1 MLFDSTSRLLCA
13 KPTAPTHLDEDAT
26 HGTHVPAKNSRLS
39 PLTQNQLSATQVGRV
54 GSRDLALL
62 FGLCL
67 ASAGRANRHG
77 DVAGRSRRKL
87 YRRDRQF
94 ELVVDQTG
102 AASSEAGAW
111 RNTGNMCV
119 AIGLF
124 RAAMAQKTNIPVTQS
139 DSFDS
144 SLDLEQVKKGNIMS
158 RFIPF
163 PSI

>member
-1 MLFDSTSRLLCA
+1 M
-13 KPTAPTHLDEDAT
+13 
-26 HGTHVPAKNSRLS
+26 
-39 PLTQNQLSATQVGRV
+39 GRV

-94 ELVVDQTG
+94 ALVVDQIG

-111 RNTGNMCV
+111 RNIGNTCV
-119 AIGLF
+119 AFGLF
-124 RAAMAQKTNIPVTQS
+124 RAAMAQKTNKT
-139 DSFDS
+139 F
-144 SLDLEQVKKGNIMS
+144 EVK
-158 RFIPF
+158 
-163 PSI
+163 

>member
-1 MLFDSTSRLLCA
+1 MHRARPPAPRFLLRRPPGPCFAFPLPLRGFSAPSPRRQPTSTKTITTALMSPQ
-13 KPTAPTHLDEDAT
+13 PT
-26 HGTHVPAKNSRLS
+26 SWLS
-39 PLTQNQLSATQVGRV
+39 PQTQNQLSAAQVGRV

-94 ELVVDQTG
+94 ALVVDQIG

-111 RNTGNMCV
+111 RNIGNTCV
-119 AIGLF
+119 AFGLF
-124 RAAMAQKTNIPVTQS
+124 RAAMAQKTNET
-139 DSFDS
+139 F
-144 SLDLEQVKKGNIMS
+144 EVK
-158 RFIPF
+158 
-163 PSI
+163 

>member
-1 MLFDSTSRLLCA
+1 MHRARPPAPRFLLRRPPGPCFAFPLPLRGFSAPSPRRQPTSTKTITTALMSPQ
-13 KPTAPTHLDEDAT
+13 PT
-26 HGTHVPAKNSRLS
+26 SWLS
-39 PLTQNQLSATQVGRV
+39 PQTQNQLSAAQVGRV

-94 ELVVDQTG
+94 ALVVDQIG

-111 RNTGNMCV
+111 RNSGNMCV
-119 AIGLF
+119 AFGLF
-124 RAAMAQKTNIPVTQS
+124 RAAMAQKTNKT
-139 DSFDS
+139 F
-144 SLDLEQVKKGNIMS
+144 EVK
-158 RFIPF
+158 
-163 PSI
+163 